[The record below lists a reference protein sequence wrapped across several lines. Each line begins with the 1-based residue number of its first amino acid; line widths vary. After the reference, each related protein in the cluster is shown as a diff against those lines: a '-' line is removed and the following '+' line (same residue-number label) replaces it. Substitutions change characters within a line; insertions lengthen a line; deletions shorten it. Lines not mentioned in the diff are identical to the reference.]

1 VTAFFF
7 VPSSLARHARCT
19 HLTSLS
25 LSLFCRVGVK
35 NGVKLEKNLNN
46 VKSQRIRIAPLH
58 FSSFSK
64 EERRER
70 EREKSLF
77 GFFCSVSSVHIL
89 NTQTRRR
96 GSAKTGTQSNKMLS
110 PFKTWNKQ
118 REVRKDGER
127 MFDDIS
133 NNNNNDNN
141 NNNNNN
147 TSSNSTVTYKT
158 RLMTFFGRRKKKTMA
173 AVPKKEKATQG
184 NNNNDDDK
192 ENNNDVG
199 TVPLAGDNETK
210 TTTTTTKEVVVKKPT
225 QKRAQKLKENVQKSK
240 EENAV
245 NARLREQ
252 RDYFNKIDK
261 MSSLQ
266 SESECSPLPAR
277 NNAGRNMELSPLGVI
292 KAVGGLEF
300 DGVDAKKAMKETLEE
315 QQQRHQHQYA
325 KDEEQEEAEEEEF
338 SFPTPQQ
345 QPQFLLGNNATPSPA
360 SQDRRTAE
368 WLVSSQLPAV
378 SEHALLESV
387 RNLTLEEKINEENED
402 EKEAAS
408 SSSSPSSIKETES
421 IAQTKSQSY
430 KSPFNKSARSSRR
443 RTSSVHSY
451 HSIHDYKPVLATK
464 NAHRVSEGS
473 LPKEQRRSS
482 LGGAIRKS
490 IVGLQATVVNTDAPS
505 PLVEIE
511 NEEEEKEEEVK
522 TEEKSATVTK
532 EDSSELGPLEA
543 LLKECEQSPE
553 DVKTVAE
560 EVKNAKDPNSK
571 KKSITVEKIGEG
583 TYGEAYMCDNVVLKV
598 VPISNEKK
606 EPGTNTKKGKEN
618 VENNAEE
625 CEGEEDYPQMVASEI
640 RAEVAVAKRLT
651 KLQPHLVAPKA
662 KNVTDGF
669 VPLDRVAICKGPY
682 DKLLLKA
689 WESFDFRKVSENE
702 NPSMWPKDQ
711 LYVVFS
717 TRNGGIDLEN
727 FNLHDCK
734 EAFSVLLQIT
744 VALAVAEEACGFEHR
759 DLHWGNVLCK
769 RDKVDLENDNTRKA
783 RLNGVDV
790 TIDTYGVTASI
801 IDFTL
806 SRVEIKDESDVVF
819 CDLSLDPELFEGPED
834 DAQSETYRRMR
845 KALNNQ
851 WGASCPQT
859 NAFWLH
865 YLADTLLTK
874 KEFKMNPNQK
884 QSLEKFRMNCLQYD
898 CAADAIWDPLFAG
911 MWSSGRK

>member
-1 VTAFFF
+1 M
-7 VPSSLARHARCT
+7 H
-19 HLTSLS
+19 TSDFS
-25 LSLFCRVGVK
+25 LSLFCRVG
-35 NGVKLEKNLNN
+35 KLEKNLNN

-110 PFKTWNKQ
+110 PFKSWNKQ

-133 NNNNNDNN
+133 NNNNNDN

-511 NEEEEKEEEVK
+511 NEEEEKEEVK

-560 EVKNAKDPNSK
+560 EVKKAKDPNSK

>member
-7 VPSSLARHARCT
+7 VPSSVPLSVH
-19 HLTSLS
+19 TSDFS
-25 LSLFCRVGVK
+25 LSLFFVVLGVK

-110 PFKTWNKQ
+110 PFKSWNKQ

-560 EVKNAKDPNSK
+560 EVKKAKDPNSK

>member
-7 VPSSLARHARCT
+7 VPSSVPLSVH
-19 HLTSLS
+19 TSDFS
-25 LSLFCRVGVK
+25 LSLFFVVLGVK

-110 PFKTWNKQ
+110 PFKSWNKQ

-133 NNNNNDNN
+133 NNNNNDDN

-560 EVKNAKDPNSK
+560 EVKKAKDPNSK

>member
-1 VTAFFF
+1 M
-7 VPSSLARHARCT
+7 
-19 HLTSLS
+19 
-25 LSLFCRVGVK
+25 
-35 NGVKLEKNLNN
+35 
-46 VKSQRIRIAPLH
+46 
-58 FSSFSK
+58 FS
-64 EERRER
+64 
-70 EREKSLF
+70 
-77 GFFCSVSSVHIL
+77 
-89 NTQTRRR
+89 
-96 GSAKTGTQSNKMLS
+96 S
-110 PFKTWNKQ
+110 PFKSWNRQ
-118 REVRKDGER
+118 EERESKKSTIATTTTI
-127 MFDDIS
+127 DD
-133 NNNNNDNN
+133 
-141 NNNNNN
+141 
-147 TSSNSTVTYKT
+147 TVTYKT
-158 RLMTFFGRRKKKTMA
+158 RLMTFFGRRKKKTA
-173 AVPKKEKATQG
+173 AAMVSSGANNNNNNNKENGRPQG
-184 NNNNDDDK
+184 NNNNVDNK
-192 ENNNDVG
+192 ENTNADV
-199 TVPLAGDNETK
+199 VKETK
-210 TTTTTTKEVVVKKPT
+210 TTTKPQEGVKNPA
-225 QKRAQKLKENVQKSK
+225 QKRAQKLKDNAQKSK
-240 EENAV
+240 EENAS

-252 RDYFNKIDK
+252 KDYFDKIDK

-266 SESECSPLPAR
+266 SESECSPLPPR
-277 NNAGRNMELSPLGVI
+277 GMVNNKVGRNMELSPLGVI
-292 KAVGGLEF
+292 EAVGGLEF
-300 DGVDAKKAMKETLEE
+300 EGVDAKRMMKETLME
-315 QQQRHQHQYA
+315 QQQQQQQQQYHREK
-325 KDEEQEEAEEEEF
+325 KDDEEEEF

-360 SQDRRTAE
+360 LQDRRTAE
-368 WLVSSQLPAV
+368 WLASSQLPEV
-378 SEHALLESV
+378 SEDALLESV
-387 RNLTLEEKINEENED
+387 RNLTLEKINEENKEG
-402 EKEAAS
+402 KEAPS

-421 IAQTKSQSY
+421 IAQTKSHSC
-430 KSPFNKSARSSRR
+430 KSPFNKSIRSSRR

-490 IVGLQATVVNTDAPS
+490 IVGLQATIANIDAPS

-511 NEEEEKEEEVK
+511 NEEEEEEEEEEEKEEVVVK
-522 TEEKSATVTK
+522 VTEEKSAITTK
-532 EDSSELGPLEA
+532 EESSELGSLEA
-543 LLKECEQSPE
+543 LLYECEQSPE
-553 DVKTVAE
+553 DVKTIAE
-560 EVKNAKDPNSK
+560 EVKKAKDPNSK
-571 KKSITVEKIGEG
+571 KKSLTVEKIGEG
-583 TYGEAYMCDNVVLKV
+583 TYGEAYMCDNIVLKV
-598 VPISNEKK
+598 VPISDEKK
-606 EPGTNTKKGKEN
+606 STAANPKRGKEN
-618 VENNAEE
+618 VENGTEKNSDEE
-625 CEGEEDYPQMVASEI
+625 EYPQMVASEI

-651 KLQPHLVAPKA
+651 KLQPHVVAPKA
-662 KNVTDGF
+662 KNVTDTF

-702 NPSMWPKDQ
+702 NPSVWPKDQ
-711 LYVVFS
+711 LYVVFI

-769 RDKVDLENDNTRKA
+769 RDKVDVENDNTRKA

-790 TIDTYGVTASI
+790 MLDTYGVTASI

-874 KEFKMNPNQK
+874 KEFKMSPNQK
-884 QSLEKFRMNCLQYD
+884 LSLEKFRMNCLQYD

>member
-1 VTAFFF
+1 
-7 VPSSLARHARCT
+7 
-19 HLTSLS
+19 
-25 LSLFCRVGVK
+25 
-35 NGVKLEKNLNN
+35 
-46 VKSQRIRIAPLH
+46 
-58 FSSFSK
+58 
-64 EERRER
+64 
-70 EREKSLF
+70 
-77 GFFCSVSSVHIL
+77 
-89 NTQTRRR
+89 
-96 GSAKTGTQSNKMLS
+96 MLS
-110 PFKTWNKQ
+110 PFKSWNKQ

-133 NNNNNDNN
+133 NNNNNDDNN
-141 NNNNNN
+141 NSN
-147 TSSNSTVTYKT
+147 TNSNSMVTYKT

-184 NNNNDDDK
+184 NNNNNNNDDK

-199 TVPLAGDNETK
+199 TVPLAGENE
-210 TTTTTTKEVVVKKPT
+210 TTTTTTTAKEVVVKKPT

-240 EENAV
+240 EENAA

-252 RDYFNKIDK
+252 RDYFDKIDK

-315 QQQRHQHQYA
+315 QQQRHQHQGA
-325 KDEEQEEAEEEEF
+325 KDEEKEEAEEEEF

-511 NEEEEKEEEVK
+511 NEEEEKEEEVVVVEEK
-522 TEEKSATVTK
+522 TEEKSANVTK

-560 EVKNAKDPNSK
+560 EVKKAKDPNSK

-598 VPISNEKK
+598 VPISDEKK
-606 EPGTNTKKGKEN
+606 EPSANTKKGKEN
-618 VENNAEE
+618 VENNAKE
-625 CEGEEDYPQMVASEI
+625 CEEEEDYPQMVASEI

-884 QSLEKFRMNCLQYD
+884 QSLEKFRMNCLQYE

>member
-1 VTAFFF
+1 
-7 VPSSLARHARCT
+7 
-19 HLTSLS
+19 
-25 LSLFCRVGVK
+25 
-35 NGVKLEKNLNN
+35 
-46 VKSQRIRIAPLH
+46 
-58 FSSFSK
+58 
-64 EERRER
+64 
-70 EREKSLF
+70 
-77 GFFCSVSSVHIL
+77 
-89 NTQTRRR
+89 
-96 GSAKTGTQSNKMLS
+96 
-110 PFKTWNKQ
+110 
-118 REVRKDGER
+118 
-127 MFDDIS
+127 
-133 NNNNNDNN
+133 
-141 NNNNNN
+141 
-147 TSSNSTVTYKT
+147 
-158 RLMTFFGRRKKKTMA
+158 
-173 AVPKKEKATQG
+173 
-184 NNNNDDDK
+184 
-192 ENNNDVG
+192 
-199 TVPLAGDNETK
+199 
-210 TTTTTTKEVVVKKPT
+210 
-225 QKRAQKLKENVQKSK
+225 
-240 EENAV
+240 
-245 NARLREQ
+245 
-252 RDYFNKIDK
+252 
-261 MSSLQ
+261 
-266 SESECSPLPAR
+266 
-277 NNAGRNMELSPLGVI
+277 
-292 KAVGGLEF
+292 
-300 DGVDAKKAMKETLEE
+300 
-315 QQQRHQHQYA
+315 
-325 KDEEQEEAEEEEF
+325 
-338 SFPTPQQ
+338 
-345 QPQFLLGNNATPSPA
+345 
-360 SQDRRTAE
+360 
-368 WLVSSQLPAV
+368 
-378 SEHALLESV
+378 
-387 RNLTLEEKINEENED
+387 
-402 EKEAAS
+402 
-408 SSSSPSSIKETES
+408 
-421 IAQTKSQSY
+421 
-430 KSPFNKSARSSRR
+430 
-443 RTSSVHSY
+443 
-451 HSIHDYKPVLATK
+451 LATK

-482 LGGAIRKS
+482 LGGMIRKS
-490 IVGLQATVVNTDAPS
+490 IVGLQATVANADIQS

-511 NEEEEKEEEVK
+511 NEEEEEEEEEKEEAAVEE
-522 TEEKSATVTK
+522 TEEKFLTK
-532 EDSSELGPLEA
+532 EESSELGPLEA

-553 DVKTVAE
+553 NVKTVSD
-560 EVKNAKDPNSK
+560 EVKKAKDPNSK
-571 KKSITVEKIGEG
+571 KNSLTIEKIGEG

-598 VPISNEKK
+598 VPISDEKK
-606 EPGTNTKKGKEN
+606 ETSANTKRGKEN
-618 VENNAEE
+618 VENGAEE
-625 CEGEEDYPQMVASEI
+625 KEGEEEYPQMVASEI

-769 RDKVDLENDNTRKA
+769 RDKVDLENDSTRKA

-790 TIDTYGVTASI
+790 TLDTYGVTASI

-874 KEFKMNPNQK
+874 KEFKMSPNQK
-884 QSLEKFRMNCLQYD
+884 QSLGKFRMNCLQYE

>member
-1 VTAFFF
+1 MKKRRPCAHISVFSRAIFYEEKSRSLHCALFIITTFFF
-7 VPSSLARHARCT
+7 T
-19 HLTSLS
+19 
-25 LSLFCRVGVK
+25 F
-35 NGVKLEKNLNN
+35 
-46 VKSQRIRIAPLH
+46 Q
-58 FSSFSK
+58 K
-64 EERRER
+64 EERER
-70 EREKSLF
+70 ERLIFVERTTGIIIKA
-77 GFFCSVSSVHIL
+77 HDARAHK
-89 NTQTRRR
+89 TTKR
-96 GSAKTGTQSNKMLS
+96 GIHKMFSS
-110 PFKTWNKQ
+110 PFKSWNRQ
-118 REVRKDGER
+118 RTQQEDSEMRKDGEKL
-127 MFDDIS
+127 FEES
-133 NNNNNDNN
+133 NNTNNTNNNNNA
-141 NNNNNN
+141 
-147 TSSNSTVTYKT
+147 VTYKA
-158 RLMTFFGRRKKKTMA
+158 RLMTFFGRRKKKTTTT
-173 AVPKKEKATQG
+173 VPPKKNEKDDTNGKTTRGGNRG
-184 NNNNDDDK
+184 NNDK
-192 ENNNDVG
+192 ENDGVG
-199 TVPLAGDNETK
+199 RSLINEKERTK
-210 TTTTTTKEVVVKKPT
+210 TTTQSTEQQQEAVKKPMQ
-225 QKRAQKLKENVQKSK
+225 QKRAQKLKDNVQKSK
-240 EENAV
+240 EENAA

-252 RDYFNKIDK
+252 RDYFDKIDK

-266 SESECSPLPAR
+266 SESECSPLPAHR
-277 NNAGRNMELSPLGVI
+277 GTMQNNAGRNMELSPLGVI

-300 DGVDAKKAMKETLEE
+300 DGVDAKKAIKETRME
-315 QQQRHQHQYA
+315 QQQQQQA
-325 KDEEQEEAEEEEF
+325 KDEEKEEEQEEEF

-345 QPQFLLGNNATPSPA
+345 QPHFLLGNNATPSPA

-368 WLVSSQLPAV
+368 WLASSQLPAV

-387 RNLTLEEKINEENED
+387 RNLTLEEKIDEECED
-402 EKEAAS
+402 EKEAPS
-408 SSSSPSSIKETES
+408 SSSSPSSIRETES

-430 KSPFNKSARSSRR
+430 KSPFNKSTRSSRR

-482 LGGAIRKS
+482 LGGTIRKS
-490 IVGLQATVVNTDAPS
+490 IVGLQATVANADIQS

-511 NEEEEKEEEVK
+511 NEEEEEEEEEEKEEAAVEE
-522 TEEKSATVTK
+522 TEEKFLTK
-532 EDSSELGPLEA
+532 EESSELGPLEA

-553 DVKTVAE
+553 NVKTVSD
-560 EVKNAKDPNSK
+560 EVKKAKDPNSK
-571 KKSITVEKIGEG
+571 KNSLTIEKIGEG

-598 VPISNEKK
+598 VPISDEKK
-606 EPGTNTKKGKEN
+606 ETSANTKRGKEN
-618 VENNAEE
+618 VENGAEE
-625 CEGEEDYPQMVASEI
+625 KEGEEEYPQMVASEI

-769 RDKVDLENDNTRKA
+769 RDKVDLENDSTRKA

-790 TIDTYGVTASI
+790 TLDTYGVTASI

-874 KEFKMNPNQK
+874 KEFKMSPNQK
-884 QSLEKFRMNCLQYD
+884 QSLGKFRMNCLQYE

>member
-1 VTAFFF
+1 M
-7 VPSSLARHARCT
+7 
-19 HLTSLS
+19 
-25 LSLFCRVGVK
+25 
-35 NGVKLEKNLNN
+35 
-46 VKSQRIRIAPLH
+46 
-58 FSSFSK
+58 FS
-64 EERRER
+64 
-70 EREKSLF
+70 
-77 GFFCSVSSVHIL
+77 
-89 NTQTRRR
+89 
-96 GSAKTGTQSNKMLS
+96 S
-110 PFKTWNKQ
+110 PFKSWNRQ
-118 REVRKDGER
+118 QTQQEDSEMRKDGER
-127 MFDDIS
+127 LFEES
-133 NNNNNDNN
+133 NNTNNNA
-141 NNNNNN
+141 
-147 TSSNSTVTYKT
+147 VTYKA
-158 RLMTFFGRRKKKTMA
+158 RLMTFFGRRKKKTTTT
-173 AVPKKEKATQG
+173 VPPKKHEKDDDNGKASRGG
-184 NNNNDDDK
+184 NNDK
-192 ENNNDVG
+192 ENDGVG
-199 TVPLAGDNETK
+199 SLVNEKERTK
-210 TTTTTTKEVVVKKPT
+210 TTTQSTQQQQEAVKKPT
-225 QKRAQKLKENVQKSK
+225 QKRAQKLKDNVQKSK
-240 EENAV
+240 EENAT

-252 RDYFNKIDK
+252 RDYFDKIDK

-266 SESECSPLPAR
+266 SESECSPQPAHR
-277 NNAGRNMELSPLGVI
+277 GTMKNSGRNMELSPLGVI

-300 DGVDAKKAMKETLEE
+300 DGVDAKKAIKETRME
-315 QQQRHQHQYA
+315 QQQQQQA
-325 KDEEQEEAEEEEF
+325 KDEEKEEEQEEEF

-345 QPQFLLGNNATPSPA
+345 QPHFLLGNNATPSPA

-368 WLVSSQLPAV
+368 WLASSQLPAV

-387 RNLTLEEKINEENED
+387 RNLTLEEKIDEESED
-402 EKEAAS
+402 EKEAPS
-408 SSSSPSSIKETES
+408 SSSSPSSIRETES

-430 KSPFNKSARSSRR
+430 KSPFNKSTRSSRR

-482 LGGAIRKS
+482 LGGTIRKS
-490 IVGLQATVVNTDAPS
+490 IVGLQATVANADIQS

-511 NEEEEKEEEVK
+511 NEEEEEAEEEEKEEAAVEK
-522 TEEKSATVTK
+522 TEEKFAILTK
-532 EDSSELGPLEA
+532 EESSELGPLEA

-553 DVKTVAE
+553 NVKTVAD
-560 EVKNAKDPNSK
+560 EVKKAKDPNSK
-571 KKSITVEKIGEG
+571 KNSLTIEKIGEG

-598 VPISNEKK
+598 VPISDEKK
-606 EPGTNTKKGKEN
+606 ETSANTKRGKEN
-618 VENNAEE
+618 VENGAEE
-625 CEGEEDYPQMVASEI
+625 KEGEADYPQMVASEI

-651 KLQPHLVAPKA
+651 KLQPHLVASKA

-769 RDKVDLENDNTRKA
+769 RDKVDLENDSTRKA

-790 TIDTYGVTASI
+790 TLDTYGVTASI

-865 YLADTLLTK
+865 YIAETLLTK
-874 KEFKMNPNQK
+874 KEFKMSPNQK
-884 QSLEKFRMNCLQYD
+884 QSLGKFRMNCLQYE

-911 MWSSGRK
+911 MWSSGTK

>member
-7 VPSSLARHARCT
+7 VPSSVPLSVH
-19 HLTSLS
+19 TSDFS
-25 LSLFCRVGVK
+25 LSLFFVAWGVK

-110 PFKTWNKQ
+110 PFKSWNKQ

-560 EVKNAKDPNSK
+560 EVKKAKDPNSK